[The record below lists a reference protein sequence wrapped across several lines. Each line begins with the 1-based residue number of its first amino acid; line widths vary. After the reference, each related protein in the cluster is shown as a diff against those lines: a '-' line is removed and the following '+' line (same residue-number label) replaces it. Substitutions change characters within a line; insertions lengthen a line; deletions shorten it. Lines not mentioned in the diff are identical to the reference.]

1 MASETKTSIMAHSKV
16 DGKNKD
22 ASNEMELDNN
32 QHVSKVDSDS
42 DGEYHE
48 PGMRV
53 GREFQAIIP
62 DLVSEKDK
70 EDAKHDPHLKHNA
83 LLVWSPVDEIPNS
96 KCKYCIIIMFV
107 LKSEQ

>member
-42 DGEYHE
+42 DGEYH
-48 PGMRV
+48 G
-53 GREFQAIIP
+53 
-62 DLVSEKDK
+62 
-70 EDAKHDPHLKHNA
+70 
-83 LLVWSPVDEIPNS
+83 
-96 KCKYCIIIMFV
+96 
-107 LKSEQ
+107 